1 MSNLV
6 KWWDG
11 RSTLEKA
18 GLGAV
23 GLALGGAVVWA
34 VAAEGAIVVAG
45 GTIIAVGKAA
55 TELAR
60 RG

>member
-18 GLGAV
+18 GLGAAREFASRPGGLVRWLV
-23 GLALGGAVVWA
+23 G
-34 VAAEGAIVVAG
+34 
-45 GTIIAVGKAA
+45 
-55 TELAR
+55 
-60 RG
+60 